1 MACNNILLIGG
12 SGFVGGWLANRL
24 VELGLRVRIPTRR
37 HENARHLTLLPTVE
51 TVVADV
57 HDPVALR
64 RLLQGQD
71 AVINLVGILHDRDSR
86 QPYGAGFARAHA
98 ELPQKIVDAML
109 ASGVR
114 RLVHMSALGTAPDA
128 PSEYLRSKA
137 AGEAAVFAASDRLDV
152 TVFRPSVIFGA
163 GDAFLTLFAQLL
175 RSAPFFPLAGARA
188 RFQPVYAGDVARAFA
203 DCLDR
208 PETFG
213 QRYDLAGPQVYT
225 LRQLVEYTGKLS
237 GHPRPIFELSD
248 GLAQLQ
254 ANLLKL
260 LPKPP
265 MTPDNLRSMQVD
277 NVSDGAHDY
286 PGWAPAALEAVAP
299 GYLTT
304 HAAKRRFDDFRLRA
318 GR

>member
-1 MACNNILLIGG
+1 MASNNILLIGG
-12 SGFVGGWLANRL
+12 SGFVGGWIASRL

-37 HENARHLTLLPTVE
+37 HESARHLTLLPTVE

-57 HDPVALR
+57 HDPAALR
-64 RLLQGQD
+64 QLLQGQD

-86 QPYGAGFARAHA
+86 QPYGRGFARAHA

-109 ASGVR
+109 ACGVR
-114 RLVHMSALGTAPDA
+114 RLEHMSALGTAADA
-128 PSEYLRSKA
+128 PSQYLRSKA
-137 AGEAAVFAASDRLDV
+137 AGEAAVLGASDRLDV
-152 TVFRPSVIFGA
+152 TIFRPSVIFGV
-163 GDAFLTLFAQLL
+163 GDAFLTLFAKLL
-175 RSAPFFPLAGARA
+175 RSAPFFPLAGADA
-188 RFQPVYAGDVARAFA
+188 RFQPVFAGDVARAFC

-225 LRQLVEYTGKLS
+225 LRQLVEYTGAVS
-237 GHPRPIFELSD
+237 GHPRPVIAIPD
-248 GLAQLQ
+248 GLAQVQ
-254 ANLLKL
+254 AKL
-260 LPKPP
+260 LGLLPNPP

-286 PGWAPAALEAVAP
+286 PGWQPAALEAVAP
-299 GYLTT
+299 AYLSA
-304 HAAKRRFDDFRLRA
+304 HAPKRRFDDFRLRA